1 MDRYNELATL
11 MAKETTKITINT
23 STVNYDEA
31 KQILKDLIQSFQ
43 EYFSELGSMES
54 GDQQLMLVYGQIERN
69 LNFLKDVFDS
79 HTISTM
85 KKKLHYFYLGWSIG
99 YLECRL
105 KQ

>member
-1 MDRYNELATL
+1 MDRYNELTKL
-11 MAKETTKITINT
+11 MAKESTKITINT

-31 KQILKDLIQSFQ
+31 KQILKDLIKPFE

-54 GDQQLMLVYGQIERN
+54 GDQQLILVYGQIERN
-69 LNFLKDVFDS
+69 LDFLKDVFNS
-79 HTISTM
+79 ASIGTM

-105 KQ
+105 E